1 MKFIKD
7 KQILRSIAQQIDLLS
22 SVAGGISETY
32 VAVKKERNEAVIQV
46 WAAGVNPEAFKVV
59 LHQNQLTIFS
69 VLQSQNNPELAVPLF
84 NRVFILPPQVDISA
98 IEAIYHEG
106 RLEVHLPYH
115 EAANRPKEI
124 KIKQL

>member
-22 SVAGGISETY
+22 TVAGGISETY
-32 VAVKKERNEAVIQV
+32 VAVKKKRNKAVIQV
-46 WAAGVNPEAFKVV
+46 WSAGVNPEAFKIV
-59 LHQNQLTIFS
+59 LHQNQLTVFS

-84 NRVFILPPQVDISA
+84 NRSFLLPSQVDISA
-98 IEAIYHEG
+98 IEAIYHKG
-106 RLEVHLPYH
+106 RLEIHLPYH
-115 EAANRPKEI
+115 EAANRPQEI